1 MKKIIDENN
10 IKAAVFYENLFPD
23 FILIQP
29 TGEHEKKQHRRGI

>member
-29 TGEHEKKQHRRGI
+29 TG